1 MSPRTIVFAA
11 GGTAGHIEPALAVA
25 KEWKRRFPSDD
36 CVFMGTPEG
45 LENTLVPQSGFVL
58 HNISKVPMPRRIDL
72 NLLTF
77 PYQFWRSV
85 RQARTIT
92 DGASLIIGFGGYVC
106 ASAYLAGKAKGIPLV
121 IHDSNAKIGWANRL
135 GSYFTSNLAVSRAVQ
150 STRFTRATVTGLPL
164 RSDVHDAIT
173 RSEHDWASA
182 RIHAKVAM
190 GWNATAP
197 TVLILGGSQG
207 SHWLNNEVASVL
219 PELLTMNIAILHAV
233 GAKNALPESSG
244 NYRGVSYITDMASAY
259 LAADLIISR
268 SGAVTCS
275 EVEALGRFA
284 LFIPLPIGN
293 GEQAL
298 NAENLVNADRA
309 IVLPQKTFTGKWLV
323 SHLPTVLERA
333 LKSPLNGLSDDRES
347 VRKIANMMESAMKKE
362 GM

>member
-1 MSPRTIVFAA
+1 
-11 GGTAGHIEPALAVA
+11 
-25 KEWKRRFPSDD
+25 
-36 CVFMGTPEG
+36 
-45 LENTLVPQSGFVL
+45 
-58 HNISKVPMPRRIDL
+58 
-72 NLLTF
+72 
-77 PYQFWRSV
+77 
-85 RQARTIT
+85 
-92 DGASLIIGFGGYVC
+92 
-106 ASAYLAGKAKGIPLV
+106 
-121 IHDSNAKIGWANRL
+121 
-135 GSYFTSNLAVSRAVQ
+135 
-150 STRFTRATVTGLPL
+150 
-164 RSDVHDAIT
+164 
-173 RSEHDWASA
+173 
-182 RIHAKVAM
+182 
-190 GWNATAP
+190 
-197 TVLILGGSQG
+197 
-207 SHWLNNEVASVL
+207 
-219 PELLTMNIAILHAV
+219 MNIAILHAV

-244 NYRGVSYITDMASAY
+244 NYRVTSYITDMASAY